1 MLTGLAT
8 RAELE
13 AALPQLAAAMPPGS
27 TLALLVLDVYRFAR
41 INERWGQR
49 AGDAV
54 LAELAA
60 RLRRQPQLELT
71 ARIGADSFAL
81 LLRGA
86 AAADW
91 RKAVEGLI
99 HMLREPFEVAPGV
112 QRKLSASVGCA
123 LYPQDASHVS
133 RLLGLA
139 EAALFSRSERELQR
153 RGEQLDPYGTPAA
166 ANMAWLQ
173 RFIGPRLPRL
183 SEELLHALH
192 LLDAPP
198 PDGAASSPARPVA
211 DLEPQLEHYVQ
222 MLLAP
227 ELRREQHRR
236 HAMHMG
242 RLQAALGVP
251 PQVGVCAL
259 GCLYRRLAGLTQ
271 RIPTRLSERMLF
283 LGTLMQRIEADLSFQ
298 HEGAEQLREELLERV
313 HELAAAMQRT
323 RRRADL
329 LDVIVQSLQQMPFMA
344 WCSAYT
350 QDARGRFV
358 LESQSAGHEAWRL
371 RSPSGAFEDGQ
382 PLGDNSLARSW
393 LRSDIEPG
401 PDVAHAARNGRGWAL
416 QLLEHG
422 VRSSVAVPVLDAAGH
437 VLVVLKLYG
446 QLPAS
451 LFGTALMR
459 HALDSLRF
467 FMAAELGRVGE
478 DVALPAVAAD
488 ERARWRQRLF
498 GGGLRM
504 MMQPIVDLRRQ
515 DCTRVEALARLQLDA
530 AELLPPAR
538 FLPILG
544 QHELDRLFLDGL
556 QLSLQA
562 LRAWEREGVRLD
574 LALNLPPATLRNAEC
589 VQWVRSALAH
599 AGIDPGRLSLEILE
613 DRDVAS
619 QATMRSA
626 TEQLRALGVR
636 LALDDLGA
644 GYSSLLRLNS
654 LPFDMVK
661 VDQGLVHGI
670 VANNPRAVPLVTGL
684 VDLAR
689 RLDLRI
695 TIEGLETQILL
706 EYAQYLQADFGQ
718 GHAISP
724 AMPPQHVPAW
734 VRNWRMPPLSG
745 ITPFASMTAP
755 RGRGAGA

>member
-459 HALDSLRF
+459 QPSAHTPTCGGTPNAACRRRAPARPVSIPVAWPRRAAAGPLRVRRVWPGRSACRIRVKE
-467 FMAAELGRVGE
+467 AARGACR
-478 DVALPAVAAD
+478 
-488 ERARWRQRLF
+488 R
-498 GGGLRM
+498 GLRAG
-504 MMQPIVDLRRQ
+504 
-515 DCTRVEALARLQLDA
+515 EAR
-530 AELLPPAR
+530 PGPA
-538 FLPILG
+538 
-544 QHELDRLFLDGL
+544 
-556 QLSLQA
+556 
-562 LRAWEREGVRLD
+562 
-574 LALNLPPATLRNAEC
+574 
-589 VQWVRSALAH
+589 
-599 AGIDPGRLSLEILE
+599 
-613 DRDVAS
+613 
-619 QATMRSA
+619 
-626 TEQLRALGVR
+626 
-636 LALDDLGA
+636 
-644 GYSSLLRLNS
+644 SS
-654 LPFDMVK
+654 
-661 VDQGLVHGI
+661 
-670 VANNPRAVPLVTGL
+670 
-684 VDLAR
+684 
-689 RLDLRI
+689 
-695 TIEGLETQILL
+695 
-706 EYAQYLQADFGQ
+706 
-718 GHAISP
+718 
-724 AMPPQHVPAW
+724 
-734 VRNWRMPPLSG
+734 
-745 ITPFASMTAP
+745 
-755 RGRGAGA
+755 RGAGAGSSAGQRAGATRNRNFRGIPLNILRHNRSIRDRSANSRDHR